1 MYIETS
7 LKFQTLCCKQIDL
20 NFEIE
25 QWFSKV
31 LSLRTPPH
39 CTQNRCG
46 PLRFVNVSS
55 IFKKLYFR
63 HLAWASQPTLQEQI
77 SGFGLPPTAL
87 SIIKRRGLQPICN
100 MSMSGYNCGAIKLM
114 NNPYGGI
121 KLAVFF
127 YWILVYELLKTHSW
141 NFKGFTD
148 PQTPD
153 KGRRVGMTLSYIE
166 KTKSVKYLHFT
177 T

>member
-1 MYIETS
+1 M
-7 LKFQTLCCKQIDL
+7 
-20 NFEIE
+20 
-25 QWFSKV
+25 
-31 LSLRTPPH
+31 
-39 CTQNRCG
+39 
-46 PLRFVNVSS
+46 
-55 IFKKLYFR
+55 
-63 HLAWASQPTLQEQI
+63 
-77 SGFGLPPTAL
+77 
-87 SIIKRRGLQPICN
+87 N
-100 MSMSGYNCGAIKLM
+100 MSDYNCGAIKLM
-114 NNPYGGI
+114 NNPNGGI